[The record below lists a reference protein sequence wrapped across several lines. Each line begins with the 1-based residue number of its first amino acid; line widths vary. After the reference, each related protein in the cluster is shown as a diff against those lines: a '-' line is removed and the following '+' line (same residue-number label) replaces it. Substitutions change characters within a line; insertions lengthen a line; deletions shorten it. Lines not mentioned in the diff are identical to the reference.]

1 MLLSGFGKGLVYW
14 YAKPEKSILIS
25 KVSLSTN
32 VKALLF
38 MDSPMLQK
46 LPNSEI
52 FCGAH
57 TLPSY
62 ILLNYFSMC
71 RLFLTFVHLFIRM
84 VLESEHSGY

>member
-1 MLLSGFGKGLVYW
+1 
-14 YAKPEKSILIS
+14 
-25 KVSLSTN
+25 
-32 VKALLF
+32 

-84 VLESEHSGY
+84 VLESEHSGCWLLLVCPVAEYKLIPSTTDFP